1 MRSETMPEVD
11 QARDRLREAIA
22 DLAAAQGADRPVVT
36 DYLVMAATVSMTGT
50 DGDGYVWDAPNAPHC
65 TYGLAQILEAQL
77 DEAELDDEDD

>member
-1 MRSETMPEVD
+1 MPDIE

-22 DLAAAQGADRPVVT
+22 DLATAKGAPRPVVT

-65 TYGLAQILEAQL
+65 TYGLAQIL
-77 DEAELDDEDD
+77 DAELDSDDD

>member
-1 MRSETMPEVD
+1 MSDLD

-36 DYLVMAATVSMTGT
+36 DYIVCAATVSMTGT

-65 TYGLAQILEAQL
+65 TYGLAQILAC
-77 DEAELDDEDD
+77 ELDDEDG

>member
-1 MRSETMPEVD
+1 MRSETMPDLE

-65 TYGLAQILEAQL
+65 TYGLAQILTC
-77 DEAELDDEDD
+77 ELDDEDD

>member
-1 MRSETMPEVD
+1 MRSETMPDLD

-36 DYLVMAATVSMTGT
+36 DYIVCAATVSMTGT

-65 TYGLAQILEAQL
+65 TYGLAQILAC
-77 DEAELDDEDD
+77 ELDDKDD

>member
-1 MRSETMPEVD
+1 MHSETMPDLD

-50 DGDGYVWDAPNAPHC
+50 EGDGYVWDAPNAPHC
-65 TYGLAQILEAQL
+65 TYGLAQILAC
-77 DEAELDDEDD
+77 ELDDEDD